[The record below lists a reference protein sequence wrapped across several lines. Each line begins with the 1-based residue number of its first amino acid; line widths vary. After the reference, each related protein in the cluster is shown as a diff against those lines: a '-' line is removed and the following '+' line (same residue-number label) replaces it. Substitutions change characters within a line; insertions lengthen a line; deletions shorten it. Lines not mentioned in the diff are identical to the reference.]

1 MKIID
6 REWKSKAPRLADTP
20 SFDAIRG
27 IGIFGVM
34 IGHSFPLDTLS
45 FAAIVDIFFV
55 ISGFLI
61 TSLLL
66 QEHRN
71 TENISLRKFY
81 ARRSLRLMPLLY
93 TLLIVVG
100 VAALVAKLTI
110 GLDPPYF
117 LSDLAKESVAAGFYV
132 HNIAYPTLG
141 GAWYGHLWTL
151 SVEEQF
157 YLVVGV
163 VMMVVLVRGGIRA
176 ITVALIAAIAVVQL
190 SRGFGITGPFHQ
202 LAFAVWLQRPDSLM
216 IGVLGAI
223 INAHLKDPLTER
235 TKRVLK
241 IGAYLG
247 TVGIFFAVWSSTSFA
262 RNQLGLHIPFW
273 PGDQNYLPPNTDP
286 TPIVTKLVDQQGWRL
301 HFDQTYWMQWGFTLA
316 NWSFLFVTL
325 AAFRVKEW
333 FPNRM
338 ISRKYL
344 ILIGGLLSYGLYLWH
359 YPVQH
364 FVRIFTGTVDTGRV
378 GDHYRTPLNAGLQMF
393 LDCALPFLLAIPT
406 YFLVEKKAL
415 ALKNRFRVE
424 KTTTAQ
430 DMAGSKAKPPVAPDA
445 SGNRDAS
452 GDRAA
457 SGDGSPAGTASGNGS
472 SGNGSENGSGNGSG
486 NGSSRPR
493 RARTRTAGY
502 SCERIPRSF
511 LSSSFG
517 PSGTM

>member
-1 MKIID
+1 VRIID
-6 REWKSKAPRLADTP
+6 REWKSKAPRLAHTP

-34 IGHSFPLDTLS
+34 MGHSFPIDTLS

-66 QEHRN
+66 QEHRS
-71 TENISLRKFY
+71 TDRISLRKFY

-93 TLLIVVG
+93 VLLAIVG

-110 GLDPPYF
+110 GIDPPYF
-117 LSDLAKESVAAGFYV
+117 LSDLAKESVAAGLYV
-132 HNIAYPTLG
+132 HNIAYPTLS
-141 GAWYGHLWTL
+141 GAWYAHLWTL

-176 ITVALIAAIAVVQL
+176 ITVALVVGIAIIQL

-223 INAHLKDPLTER
+223 INANLKDPMTRR
-235 TKRVLK
+235 TKQVLK
-241 IGAYLG
+241 IGAWVG
-247 TVGIFFAVWSSTSFA
+247 TAGIIFAVWASTSFA
-262 RNQLGLHIPFW
+262 RNQLGIHIPFW
-273 PGDQNYLPPNTDP
+273 PGDQNYLPPHTDP
-286 TPIVTKLVDQQGWRL
+286 TQIVSNLVNQPGWRL
-301 HFDQTYWMQWGFTLA
+301 HFERTYWMQWGFSLA
-316 NWSFLFVTL
+316 NWSFLLVTL

-333 FPNRM
+333 LPNRI

-359 YPVQH
+359 YPVQY
-364 FVRIFTGTVDTGRV
+364 FLRFFTGTVDTGRF
-378 GDHYRTPLNAGLQMF
+378 GDHYRMPMNPVLQLF

-406 YFLVEKKAL
+406 YIFVEKRAL

-424 KTTTAQ
+424 RTTTAQ
-430 DMAGSKAKPPVAPDA
+430 DMVKPKVDA
-445 SGNRDAS
+445 VVMDGAATDAT
-452 GDRAA
+452 
-457 SGDGSPAGTASGNGS
+457 GDGNATGNGNGNANGNGS
-472 SGNGSENGSGNGSG
+472 S
-486 NGSSRPR
+486 NGSSSPEPEPPTP
-493 RARTRTAGY
+493 ARGSPGA
-502 SCERIPRSF
+502 S
-511 LSSSFG
+511 
-517 PSGTM
+517 

>member
-1 MKIID
+1 LRILAPRRGDGGSVKIID
-6 REWKSKAPRLADTP
+6 REWKSKAPRLGHSPA
-20 SFDAIRG
+20 FDAIRG

-45 FAAIVDIFFV
+45 FAVIVDIFFV

-71 TENISLRKFY
+71 TEHISLRKFY

-93 TLLIVVG
+93 VLLVVVG
-100 VAALVAKLTI
+100 VAAVVAKLTI

-117 LSDLAKESVAAGFYV
+117 LSDLAKETVAAGFYV

-176 ITVALIAAIAVVQL
+176 ITVALIAFIAAIQI
-190 SRGFGITGPFHQ
+190 SRGFAITGPFHQ

-223 INAHLKDPLTER
+223 INAHLKDPLSKR
-235 TKRVLK
+235 TRQVLK
-241 IGAYLG
+241 IGAYVG
-247 TVGIFFAVWSSTSFA
+247 VVGIFFAVWASTSFA

-286 TPIVTKLVDQQGWRL
+286 TPIVQQLVNQPGWRL
-301 HFDQTYWMQWGFTLA
+301 HFDQTYWMQWGFTLG

-325 AAFRVKEW
+325 AAFRVKDW
-333 FPNRM
+333 LPNRI

-344 ILIGGLLSYGLYLWH
+344 ILVGGLLSYGLYLWH

-364 FVRIFTGTVDTGRV
+364 FLRMFTGTVSTGRV
-378 GDHYRTPLNAGLQMF
+378 GDHYRTPLNPVVQMF
-393 LDCALPFLLAIPT
+393 LDCALPFLLAVPT

-424 KTTTAQ
+424 RTTTAQ
-430 DMAGSKAKPPVAPDA
+430 DMVTPTVSPTVVAD
-445 SGNRDAS
+445 
-452 GDRAA
+452 AA
-457 SGDGSPAGTASGNGS
+457 SGDGNGKVA
-472 SGNGSENGSGNGSG
+472 GNGSG
-486 NGSSRPR
+486 NGSSAPEPEPPPTP
-493 RARTRTAGY
+493 ARGSPGA
-502 SCERIPRSF
+502 S
-511 LSSSFG
+511 
-517 PSGTM
+517 